1 VAVTLTTLVPT
12 MTVVVMTGFTK
23 DIMVEPTTV

>member
-1 VAVTLTTLVPT
+1 VTLTTLVRT
-12 MTVVVMTGFTK
+12 MTVVGMTGCTK

>member
-1 VAVTLTTLVPT
+1 VTLTTLVQT
-12 MTVVVMTGFTK
+12 ITVVVMNGCTK